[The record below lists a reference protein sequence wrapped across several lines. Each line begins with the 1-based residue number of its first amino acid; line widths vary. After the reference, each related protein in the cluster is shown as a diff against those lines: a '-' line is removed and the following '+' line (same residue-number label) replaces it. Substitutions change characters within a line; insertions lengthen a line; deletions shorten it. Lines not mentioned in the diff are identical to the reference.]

1 MAKPPSIKPIR
12 SQRGVLRAGHSE
24 ERESRDKKSR
34 RKTREAQRQRG
45 GRWSGGTATGRQTGG
60 GGGAQRLLPHCSF
73 VSESGNFLE
82 AELRSELGG
91 LGRGRKWRKELP
103 LLPAETRTRLS
114 ASWSEV
120 KPGGGALPVRAR
132 RAVSAEPR
140 ACEDGRTPRGPP
152 ERRAD
157 PTAAAAAAAP
167 PVSARALGAQL
178 MEEQSA
184 LLAAEEPL
192 APTSAPELPSAAP
205 PQNSRTFTGL
215 RIFCRR

>member
-1 MAKPPSIKPIR
+1 MNESKMVSIPRLCFSFENQLSVTSILDREKADFPVYKTLKNALTYQQVAKPPSIKPIR

-132 RAVSAEPR
+132 GELSAQSRAPVRMA
-140 ACEDGRTPRGPP
+140 G
-152 ERRAD
+152 RRAD
-157 PTAAAAAAAP
+157 RL
-167 PVSARALGAQL
+167 SAER
-178 MEEQSA
+178 
-184 LLAAEEPL
+184 
-192 APTSAPELPSAAP
+192 T
-205 PQNSRTFTGL
+205 PQQQQQQPRL
-215 RIFCRR
+215 